1 MGIVVQHQPPLTALS
16 ELAFQTGQLQ
26 YRNQRRRELEAQQLA
41 QAQMAQ
47 KERLAQMQVMANTQS
62 QMRGHQ
68 QGMQRLA
75 YQNMMGQQSQ
85 FGQHQ
90 LQMIQQAERAK
101 QQRELANIYGEN
113 NVQAANVASENRMFE
128 RQQSAIKDM
137 YDNVLNQQGQE
148 ALHGLLGQQQ
158 ELKMSPDISPEEK
171 QQQMEQIEQQIFQLR
186 EDPSMTLG
194 RDQMPGHVR
203 RKDDIYE
210 EVRQADGN
218 YIPRVRTTR
227 SVTLPDGSIVTENIP
242 IEEIRAKTDK
252 VEPIEGTDQIRV
264 TRFNPATGQIDE
276 TTHQSNK
283 LTPEQELKQKDNEQ
297 AAIKQ
302 VYDAYSTYKDA
313 RDAAK
318 RAYEEAVSM
327 SKGSDAASLVAPD
340 DALSFT
346 DWINSKDGILQKEM
360 LKRAGID
367 VDALMREWEV
377 KEWEK
382 QGATA
387 GWHPGVMGEGP
398 PVPADVAAFHQLKD
412 MGVIPEDQ
420 EFERGGA
427 DAQEQPQPEQIAP
440 EEKFR
445 GEVNINEW
453 RPTSPDGS
461 PNPIPMVDEEGGK
474 AYKNHFHPNLA
485 LEVDPNTGRIDE
497 GDYHDAMI
505 TFEQNLVD
513 FYLDSDD
520 PNFDR
525 RDRSGMSYQL
535 GTSWVYKDQN
545 GELKDMTVNPAA
557 IENAIFRATDNP
569 DKARAIRDKALADYQ
584 KFYGVPWRDTQ
595 QGNPKE
601 VQQMDDEIWDQ
612 LPQVVPPIAPQAA
625 RDTFDALRQAA
636 PRDNRMGLAEL
647 VPKLNAMAAYIN
659 LINPDARLPE
669 DITVSSLA
677 VMDEEDYNRFID
689 SYEGYYTEGR

>member
-47 KERLAQMQVMANTQS
+47 KERLAQMQVMSNTQS

-75 YQNMMGQQSQ
+75 YQNMMGQQGQQS
-85 FGQHQ
+85 QHQ
-90 LQMIQQAERAK
+90 LQMIQNAERAK
-101 QQRELANIYGEN
+101 QQRELANVYGEN

-158 ELKMSPDISPEEK
+158 ELQMSPDISPEEK

-252 VEPIEGTDQIRV
+252 VEPIEGTDEVRV
-264 TRFNPATGQIDE
+264 SRYNEATDLVHV
-276 TTHQSNK
+276 TTHKSNK
-283 LTPEQELKQKDNEQ
+283 LTPEQELKQKQGEQ

-302 VYDAYSTYKDA
+302 VYDAYGTYKDA
-313 RDAAK
+313 QDAAL
-318 RAYEEAVSM
+318 RAYDEAISM
-327 SKGSDAASLVAPD
+327 GRTDDEPSLVAPD

-367 VDALMREWEV
+367 VDALTREWEFSNAPDLV
-377 KEWEK
+377 
-382 QGATA
+382 GAGLLPRGDTQYN
-387 GWHPGVMGEGP
+387 PFEGLLNQ
-398 PVPADVAAFHQLKD
+398 HLQQ
-412 MGVIPEDQ
+412 DQ
-420 EFERGGA
+420 
-427 DAQEQPQPEQIAP
+427 QPQQPQPEQIELAGN
-440 EEKFR
+440 R
-445 GEVNINEW
+445 GQPAIIQTDQWKPSNE
-453 RPTSPDGS
+453 DGS
-461 PNPIPMVDEEGGK
+461 INPIPFKVDDEQSVNFQPHQSLEITLTGENDKDMIQLRNAYESWRATMFDQIMSGQKLDELRDESGRSYALGTMWQGYDVDEETNKIVKKTFLITPESIEGLLNEK
-474 AYKNHFHPNLA
+474 LTMP
-485 LEVDPNTGRIDE
+485 DE
-497 GDYHDAMI
+497 
-505 TFEQNLVD
+505 Q
-513 FYLDSDD
+513 
-520 PNFDR
+520 
-525 RDRSGMSYQL
+525 
-535 GTSWVYKDQN
+535 K
-545 GELKDMTVNPAA
+545 
-557 IENAIFRATDNP
+557 
-569 DKARAIRDKALADYQ
+569 Q
-584 KFYGVPWRDTQ
+584 KFIADKMKTLKNDFRELYGVPWSQAYRQMEKDMYRKQQDELGIIPTFEGLTAEQYLRKHGGLGGITLLQFEKHNPAFAEELRKLLAADTRF
-595 QGNPKE
+595 E
-601 VQQMDDEIWDQ
+601 
-612 LPQVVPPIAPQAA
+612 IAPE
-625 RDTFDALRQAA
+625 LRE
-636 PRDNRMGLAEL
+636 N
-647 VPKLNAMAAYIN
+647 
-659 LINPDARLPE
+659 
-669 DITVSSLA
+669 
-677 VMDEEDYNRFID
+677 
-689 SYEGYYTEGR
+689 

>member
-75 YQNMMGQQSQ
+75 YQNMMGQQGQQS
-85 FGQHQ
+85 QHQ
-90 LQMIQQAERAK
+90 LQMIQNAERAK

-210 EVRQADGN
+210 EVRQADGT

-227 SVTLPDGSIVTENIP
+227 PAVQADGSIAPENIP

-252 VEPIEGTDQIRV
+252 VEPIEGTDEVRV
-264 TRFNPATGQIDE
+264 SRYNEATGLVDV
-276 TTHQSNK
+276 TTHKSNK

-318 RAYEEAVSM
+318 RAYEEAVGM
-327 SKGSDAASLVAPD
+327 AKGSDAASLVAPD
-340 DALSFT
+340 DAISFT

-377 KEWEK
+377 SNTPV
-382 QGATA
+382 GA
-387 GWHPGVMGEGP
+387 GLLNQQP
-398 PVPADVAAFHQLKD
+398 QQ
-412 MGVIPEDQ
+412 DQ
-420 EFERGGA
+420 
-427 DAQEQPQPEQIAP
+427 QPQQPQPEQIVP

-461 PNPIPMVDEEGGK
+461 PNPIAMVDEEGGK
-474 AYKNHFHPNLA
+474 AYKNHFHPNMNI
-485 LEVDPNTGRIDE
+485 EVDPNTGQMDLV
-497 GDYHDAMI
+497 DYANATI
-505 TFEQNLVD
+505 SFEQNLAD
-513 FYLDSDD
+513 FHLDSDD

-557 IENAIFRATDNP
+557 IENAIFRATNNP
-569 DKARAIRDKALADYQ
+569 EKAIAIRDKAKADYER
-584 KFYGVPWRDTQ
+584 FYGVPWRD
-595 QGNPKE
+595 
-601 VQQMDDEIWDQ
+601 
-612 LPQVVPPIAPQAA
+612 
-625 RDTFDALRQAA
+625 
-636 PRDNRMGLAEL
+636 
-647 VPKLNAMAAYIN
+647 
-659 LINPDARLPE
+659 
-669 DITVSSLA
+669 
-677 VMDEEDYNRFID
+677 
-689 SYEGYYTEGR
+689 

>member
-47 KERLAQMQVMANTQS
+47 KERMAQMQVMANTQS

-68 QGMQRLA
+68 MGMQRLA

-85 FGQHQ
+85 VGQHQ
-90 LQMIQQAERAK
+90 LQMIQNAERAK

-210 EVRQADGN
+210 EVRQADGT

-227 SVTLPDGSIVTENIP
+227 PAVQPDGSIAPENIP

-302 VYDAYSTYKDA
+302 VYDAYSAYKDPK
-313 RDAAK
+313 DAAK
-318 RAYEEAVSM
+318 QAYDEAISM
-327 SKGSDAASLVAPD
+327 GRTGDEPSLVAPD

-377 KEWEK
+377 SNGPV
-382 QGATA
+382 GAGLLPRGDTQSN
-387 GWHPGVMGEGP
+387 PFEGLLNQ
-398 PVPADVAAFHQLKD
+398 QLQQ
-412 MGVIPEDQ
+412 DQ
-420 EFERGGA
+420 Q
-427 DAQEQPQPEQIAP
+427 AQQPQPEQIAP

-445 GEVNINEW
+445 GELNINEW

-474 AYKNHFHPNLA
+474 AYKNHFHPSLN

-545 GELKDMTVNPAA
+545 GELKDMTVNPDTIHNAIYRATGNLDKAKA
-557 IENAIFRATDNP
+557 IE
-569 DKARAIRDKALADYQ
+569 DKALADYQ
-584 KFYGVPWRDTQ
+584 KFYRVPWHGTQ
-595 QGNPKE
+595 PVNFSE
-601 VQQMDDEIWDQ
+601 IQQRGGGATGQWGHQ
-612 LPQVVPPIAPQAA
+612 QPQEG
-625 RDTFDALRQAA
+625 
-636 PRDNRMGLAEL
+636 MGA
-647 VPKLNAMAAYIN
+647 
-659 LINPDARLPE
+659 
-669 DITVSSLA
+669 T
-677 VMDEEDYNRFID
+677 
-689 SYEGYYTEGR
+689 GQW

>member
-41 QAQMAQ
+41 QAQM
-47 KERLAQMQVMANTQS
+47 AQMQVMANTQS

-113 NVQAANVASENRMFE
+113 NVQAANIASENRMFE
-128 RQQSAIKDM
+128 RQQAAIKDM

-186 EDPSMTLG
+186 DDPSMTLG

-203 RKDDIYE
+203 RRDDIYE
-210 EVRQADGN
+210 EVRQADGT

-227 SVTLPDGSIVTENIP
+227 SVTLPDGSTVTENIP

-252 VEPIEGTDQIRV
+252 VEPIEGTDEVRV
-264 TRFNPATGQIDE
+264 SRFNEATGQVDV
-276 TTHQSNK
+276 TTHKSNK
-283 LTPEQELKQKDNEQ
+283 LTPDQELKQKQ
-297 AAIKQ
+297 AQQDALKQ
-302 VYDAYSTYKDA
+302 VNDAYNTIKEA
-313 RDAAK
+313 HANAQ
-318 RAYEEAVSM
+318 EEAAARGQAVLPLAPM
-327 SKGSDAASLVAPD
+327 SEWL
-340 DALSFT
+340 
-346 DWINSKDGILQKEM
+346 NSKEGIIHKEI
-360 LKRAGID
+360 LKQSGID
-367 VDALMREWEV
+367 VDRLFAEYELVDQIKNNPLQSALGMPLLGAPGAMGAGGHEV
-377 KEWEK
+377 
-382 QGATA
+382 
-387 GWHPGVMGEGP
+387 
-398 PVPADVAAFHQLKD
+398 
-412 MGVIPEDQ
+412 
-420 EFERGGA
+420 
-427 DAQEQPQPEQIAP
+427 EQPQPEQIAP

-453 RPTSPDGS
+453 HPVDPDGS

-474 AYKNHFHPNLA
+474 AYKNHFHPNMG

-497 GDYHDAMI
+497 GDYENAMV
-505 TFEQNLVD
+505 TFEQNLQD

-525 RDRSGMSYQL
+525 RDEYGMSYQL
-535 GTSWVYKDQN
+535 GTSWVYKDHN
-545 GELKDMTVNPAA
+545 GELRDMTVTPDV
-557 IENAIFRATDNP
+557 IENAIYRATNKP
-569 DKARAIRDKALADYQ
+569 EKARAIRDKALADYER
-584 KFYGVPWRDTQ
+584 FYGVPWRD
-595 QGNPKE
+595 
-601 VQQMDDEIWDQ
+601 
-612 LPQVVPPIAPQAA
+612 
-625 RDTFDALRQAA
+625 
-636 PRDNRMGLAEL
+636 
-647 VPKLNAMAAYIN
+647 
-659 LINPDARLPE
+659 
-669 DITVSSLA
+669 
-677 VMDEEDYNRFID
+677 
-689 SYEGYYTEGR
+689 

>member
-75 YQNMMGQQSQ
+75 YQNMMGQQGQQS
-85 FGQHQ
+85 QHQ
-90 LQMIQQAERAK
+90 LQMIQNAERAK

-227 SVTLPDGSIVTENIP
+227 PAVQPDGSIALENIP

-252 VEPIEGTDQIRV
+252 VEPIEGTDEVRV
-264 TRFNPATGQIDE
+264 SRYNEATGLVDV
-276 TTHQSNK
+276 TTHKSNK
-283 LTPEQELKQKDNEQ
+283 LTPEQRVKQQDAQ
-297 AAIKQ
+297 QSAVKQ
-302 VYDAYSTYKDA
+302 VTDAYQAMKDA
-313 RDAAK
+313 RDALVSQSPPNA
-318 RAYEEAVSM
+318 AIPELMSM
-327 SKGSDAASLVAPD
+327 S
-340 DALSFT
+340 
-346 DWINSKDGILQKEM
+346 DWLNSKEGVIHKQV
-360 LKRAGID
+360 LKNSGLD

-377 KEWEK
+377 SNDPV
-382 QGATA
+382 GAGLLPRGDTQSN
-387 GWHPGVMGEGP
+387 PFEGLLNQQP
-398 PVPADVAAFHQLKD
+398 QQ
-412 MGVIPEDQ
+412 DQ
-420 EFERGGA
+420 Q
-427 DAQEQPQPEQIAP
+427 AQQPQPEQIAP

-445 GEVNINEW
+445 GELNINEW
-453 RPTSPDGS
+453 HPVDPNGS
-461 PNPIPMVDEEGGK
+461 ANPIPMVDEEGGK
-474 AYKNHFHPNLA
+474 AYKNHFHPNMG

-545 GELKDMTVNPAA
+545 GELKDMTVNPDTIHNAIYRATGNLDKAKA
-557 IENAIFRATDNP
+557 IE
-569 DKARAIRDKALADYQ
+569 DKALADYQ
-584 KFYGVPWRDTQ
+584 KFYRVPWHGTQ
-595 QGNPKE
+595 PVNFSE
-601 VQQMDDEIWDQ
+601 IQQRGGGATGQWGHQ
-612 LPQVVPPIAPQAA
+612 QPQ
-625 RDTFDALRQAA
+625 
-636 PRDNRMGLAEL
+636 
-647 VPKLNAMAAYIN
+647 
-659 LINPDARLPE
+659 
-669 DITVSSLA
+669 
-677 VMDEEDYNRFID
+677 
-689 SYEGYYTEGR
+689 EGVGATGQW

>member
-47 KERLAQMQVMANTQS
+47 KERLAQMQVMSNTQS

-75 YQNMMGQQSQ
+75 YQNMMGQQGQQS
-85 FGQHQ
+85 QHQ
-90 LQMIQQAERAK
+90 LQMIQNAERAK
-101 QQRELANIYGEN
+101 QQRELANVYGEN

-158 ELKMSPDISPEEK
+158 ELQMSPDISPEEK

-252 VEPIEGTDQIRV
+252 VEPIEGTDEVRV
-264 TRFNPATGQIDE
+264 SRYNEATDLVDV
-276 TTHQSNK
+276 TTHKSNK
-283 LTPEQELKQKDNEQ
+283 LTPEQELKQKQGEQ

-302 VYDAYSTYKDA
+302 VYDAYGTYKDA
-313 RDAAK
+313 QDAAL
-318 RAYEEAVSM
+318 RAWEESVSNAPK
-327 SKGSDAASLVAPD
+327 SEKHSLAPD

-367 VDALMREWEV
+367 VDALTREWEV

-398 PVPADVAAFHQLKD
+398 PVPASVSAFNKLKEL
-412 MGVIPEDQ
+412 GEIPEDA
-420 EFERGGA
+420 EFDEFLGD
-427 DAQEQPQPEQIAP
+427 DAQGQPQPEQIELAGN
-440 EEKFR
+440 R
-445 GEVNINEW
+445 GQPAIIQTDQWKPSNE
-453 RPTSPDGS
+453 DGS
-461 PNPIPMVDEEGGK
+461 INPIPFKVDDEQSVNFQPHQSLEITLTGENDKDMIQLRNAYESWRATMFDQIMSGQKLDELRDESGRSYALGTMWQGYDVDEETNKIVKKTFLITPESIEGLLNEK
-474 AYKNHFHPNLA
+474 LTMP
-485 LEVDPNTGRIDE
+485 DE
-497 GDYHDAMI
+497 
-505 TFEQNLVD
+505 Q
-513 FYLDSDD
+513 
-520 PNFDR
+520 
-525 RDRSGMSYQL
+525 
-535 GTSWVYKDQN
+535 K
-545 GELKDMTVNPAA
+545 
-557 IENAIFRATDNP
+557 
-569 DKARAIRDKALADYQ
+569 Q
-584 KFYGVPWRDTQ
+584 KFIADKMKTLKNDFRELYGVPWSQAYRQMEKDMYRKQQDELGIIPTFEGLTAEQYLRKHGGLGGITLLQFEKHNPAFAEELRKLLAADTRF
-595 QGNPKE
+595 E
-601 VQQMDDEIWDQ
+601 
-612 LPQVVPPIAPQAA
+612 IAPE
-625 RDTFDALRQAA
+625 LRE
-636 PRDNRMGLAEL
+636 N
-647 VPKLNAMAAYIN
+647 
-659 LINPDARLPE
+659 
-669 DITVSSLA
+669 
-677 VMDEEDYNRFID
+677 
-689 SYEGYYTEGR
+689 

>member
-47 KERLAQMQVMANTQS
+47 KERMAQMQVMANTQS

-68 QGMQRLA
+68 MGMQRLA

-85 FGQHQ
+85 VGQHQ
-90 LQMIQQAERAK
+90 LQMIQNAERAK

-302 VYDAYSTYKDA
+302 VYDAYGTYKEA
-313 RDAAK
+313 QDAAK
-318 RAYEEAVSM
+318 RAYEDAVSM
-327 SKGSDAASLVAPD
+327 APPGDDKHSLAPD

-346 DWINSKDGILQKEM
+346 DWINSKDGILQKDM

-387 GWHPGVMGEGP
+387 GWYPGVMGEGP
-398 PVPADVAAFHQLKD
+398 PVPAGVAGFHALKEV
-412 MGVIPEDQ
+412 GAIPEDA
-420 EFERGGA
+420 EFDEFFGD
-427 DAQEQPQPEQIAP
+427 DAQGQPQPEQIAP

-445 GEVNINEW
+445 GELNINEW

-474 AYKNHFHPNLA
+474 AYKNHFHPSLN

-545 GELKDMTVNPAA
+545 GELKDMTVNPDTIHNAIYRATGNLDKAKA
-557 IENAIFRATDNP
+557 IE
-569 DKARAIRDKALADYQ
+569 DKALADYQ
-584 KFYGVPWRDTQ
+584 KFYRVPWHGTQ
-595 QGNPKE
+595 PVNFSE
-601 VQQMDDEIWDQ
+601 IQQRGGGATGQWGHQ
-612 LPQVVPPIAPQAA
+612 QPQEG
-625 RDTFDALRQAA
+625 
-636 PRDNRMGLAEL
+636 MGA
-647 VPKLNAMAAYIN
+647 
-659 LINPDARLPE
+659 
-669 DITVSSLA
+669 T
-677 VMDEEDYNRFID
+677 
-689 SYEGYYTEGR
+689 GQW

>member
-47 KERLAQMQVMANTQS
+47 KERLAQMQVMSNTQS

-75 YQNMMGQQSQ
+75 YQNMMGQQGQQS
-85 FGQHQ
+85 QHQ
-90 LQMIQQAERAK
+90 LQMIQNAERAK

-252 VEPIEGTDQIRV
+252 VEPIEGTDEVRV
-264 TRFNPATGQIDE
+264 SRYNEATDLVDV
-276 TTHQSNK
+276 TTHKSNK
-283 LTPEQELKQKDNEQ
+283 LTPEQELKQKQGEQ

-302 VYDAYSTYKDA
+302 VYDAYGTYKDA
-313 RDAAK
+313 QDAAK
-318 RAYEEAVSM
+318 RAYDEAISM
-327 SKGSDAASLVAPD
+327 GRTDDEPSLVAPD

-377 KEWEK
+377 SNTPV
-382 QGATA
+382 GAGLLPHGDTQSN
-387 GWHPGVMGEGP
+387 PFEGLLNQQP
-398 PVPADVAAFHQLKD
+398 QQ
-412 MGVIPEDQ
+412 DQ
-420 EFERGGA
+420 Q
-427 DAQEQPQPEQIAP
+427 AQQPQPEQIAP

-445 GEVNINEW
+445 GELNINEW
-453 RPTSPDGS
+453 HPVDPNGS

-474 AYKNHFHPNLA
+474 AYKNHFHPNMG

-545 GELKDMTVNPAA
+545 GELKDMTVNPDTIHNAIYRATGNLDKAKA
-557 IENAIFRATDNP
+557 IE
-569 DKARAIRDKALADYQ
+569 DKALADYQ
-584 KFYGVPWRDTQ
+584 KFYRVPWHGTQ
-595 QGNPKE
+595 PVNFSE
-601 VQQMDDEIWDQ
+601 IQQRGGGATGQWGHQ
-612 LPQVVPPIAPQAA
+612 QPQ
-625 RDTFDALRQAA
+625 
-636 PRDNRMGLAEL
+636 
-647 VPKLNAMAAYIN
+647 
-659 LINPDARLPE
+659 
-669 DITVSSLA
+669 
-677 VMDEEDYNRFID
+677 
-689 SYEGYYTEGR
+689 EGVGATGQW

>member
-1 MGIVVQHQPPLTALS
+1 M
-16 ELAFQTGQLQ
+16 
-26 YRNQRRRELEAQQLA
+26 
-41 QAQMAQ
+41 
-47 KERLAQMQVMANTQS
+47 
-62 QMRGHQ
+62 
-68 QGMQRLA
+68 
-75 YQNMMGQQSQ
+75 
-85 FGQHQ
+85 
-90 LQMIQQAERAK
+90 
-101 QQRELANIYGEN
+101 
-113 NVQAANVASENRMFE
+113 
-128 RQQSAIKDM
+128 
-137 YDNVLNQQGQE
+137 
-148 ALHGLLGQQQ
+148 
-158 ELKMSPDISPEEK
+158 
-171 QQQMEQIEQQIFQLR
+171 
-186 EDPSMTLG
+186 
-194 RDQMPGHVR
+194 
-203 RKDDIYE
+203 
-210 EVRQADGN
+210 
-218 YIPRVRTTR
+218 
-227 SVTLPDGSIVTENIP
+227 
-242 IEEIRAKTDK
+242 
-252 VEPIEGTDQIRV
+252 
-264 TRFNPATGQIDE
+264 
-276 TTHQSNK
+276 TTHKSNK

-302 VYDAYSTYKDA
+302 VYDAYNTYKDA
-313 RDAAK
+313 QDAAK
-318 RAYEEAVSM
+318 RAYEDAVSM
-327 SKGSDAASLVAPD
+327 ARQGDKLPLAPD

-346 DWINSKDGILQKEM
+346 DWINSKDGILQKDM

-377 KEWEK
+377 SNAPDLV
-382 QGATA
+382 GAGLLPRGDTQYN
-387 GWHPGVMGEGP
+387 PFEGLLNQ
-398 PVPADVAAFHQLKD
+398 QLQQ
-412 MGVIPEDQ
+412 DQ
-420 EFERGGA
+420 
-427 DAQEQPQPEQIAP
+427 QPQQPQPEQIAP

-474 AYKNHFHPNLA
+474 AYKNHFHPNMA

-545 GELKDMTVNPAA
+545 GELKDMTVNPDT
-557 IENAIFRATDNP
+557 IHNAIYRATNNI
-569 DKARAIRDKALADYQ
+569 DKARAIEDKALADYQ

-669 DITVSSLA
+669 DLTVSSLA